1 MIDKEIR
8 ASEIVPIELP
18 TVALRGLVVFP
29 DMFIHFDVGREK
41 SINALKEA
49 MDGGQQVFLVAQHDV
64 AVDDPDY
71 SELFKIGV
79 IATVKQLLRLP
90 GKNAN
95 MRVAVEGVMRAR
107 LLKGVGGS
115 DSPCLRSVVMPIAEA
130 PVTESKRDYARA
142 LVRHSKDLFA
152 DYADIAPQLPTDI
165 ITGVMQKNEP
175 GELADYIAG
184 NIMLEYT
191 DRQFVLEKFDH
202 IKRLES
208 LCVLLADEGNLLSLE
223 AEIGE
228 KVQEQIDKNQ
238 REYYLR
244 EQMKIISEELGG
256 GVSQEEELDRFRHEI
271 FGLNVADD
279 IKEKLLRECD
289 RLEKS
294 SPQSPE
300 AAVSRNYLE
309 ICLSLPWDKYS
320 KENNDIRKSRKILE
334 ADHYGLEKVKERI
347 LEYLAV
353 RTLAPDIKGQIICLV
368 GPPGVG
374 KTSVARSIARATG
387 REYVRISL
395 GGVKDEA
402 EIRGHRK
409 TYIGSMPG
417 RIIEALRQAG
427 TKNPL
432 MLLDE
437 VDKLSSDYKGD
448 PTSAL
453 LEVLDPEQN
462 SSFRDHYVELPFDLS
477 RVMFITTANV
487 RSDIPA
493 PLQDRMEIIELGSY
507 TFEEKFNIAK
517 KHLIPKQI
525 KRHGLTAKQIKITD
539 KALSLIIEGY
549 TREAGVR
556 GLEQQI
562 AAVCRKAAVRIVD
575 GEQEK
580 LTVKP
585 DDVES
590 LLGSRK
596 FKPESFD
603 GKAEVGVVNGLA
615 WTAVGGEMLEVEAA
629 VLDGS
634 GKLELTGS
642 LGDVM
647 RESAKAA
654 VGYIRSRAK
663 ELSVDPNFYKDKD
676 IHIHV
681 PDGATP
687 KDGPSAGVTM
697 ATALVSALTG
707 KKVRRDV
714 AMTGEISLRGRVLPI
729 GGLKEKSMAAYRA
742 GIKTVLIP
750 YDNLP
755 DLDEVDPKVR
765 ENVSFVPAKNVETVW
780 RTAIENYGEAPK
792 EKSSAVIGALS
803 TAKPSERGR
812 YKI

>member
-1 MIDKEIR
+1 M
-8 ASEIVPIELP
+8 SERNAFVADDRLRVLP

-29 DMFIHFDVGREK
+29 GMFIHFDVGREK
-41 SINALKEA
+41 SINALKKA
-49 MDGGQQVFLVAQHDV
+49 MDAGQEVFLVSQRDV
-64 AVDDPDY
+64 TVDDPEY
-71 SELFKIGV
+71 SELYQIGV

-90 GKNAN
+90 GKNSN
-95 MRVAVEGVMRAR
+95 VRVAVEGISRAK
-107 LLKGVGGS
+107 LIEGIEGKKYLS
-115 DSPCLRSVVMPIAEA
+115 AAVMPIDEA
-130 PVTESKRDYARA
+130 PVKDVFKDYVRA
-142 LVRHSKDLFA
+142 LVRQTKDLFA
-152 DYADIAPQLPTDI
+152 EYSDIVPQMPSDI
-165 ITGVMQKNEP
+165 ITGVMQEGRP

-184 NIMLEYT
+184 NIMLEYE
-191 DRQFVLEKFDH
+191 DRQRILDECDPLR
-202 IKRLES
+202 RLEQ

-228 KVQEQIDKNQ
+228 MVQEQMDKNQ

-244 EQMKIISEELGG
+244 EQLKIISEELGG
-256 GVSQEEELDRFRHEI
+256 GVSQEEELDGFRRQIFELDVSDEI
-271 FGLNVADD
+271 KD
-279 IKEKLLRECD
+279 KLFRECD

-309 ICLSLPWDKYS
+309 VCLSLPWNKYS
-320 KENNDIRKSRKILE
+320 KENSDIKKSRRILE
-334 ADHYGLEKVKERI
+334 NDHYGLEKVKTRI

-353 RTLAPDIKGQIICLV
+353 RALAPDIKGQIICLV

-395 GGVKDEA
+395 GGVRDEA

-417 RIIEALRQAG
+417 RIIEALRRTG
-427 TKNPL
+427 TQNPL
-432 MLLDE
+432 ILLDE

-453 LEVLDPEQN
+453 LEALDPEQN
-462 SSFRDHYVELPFDLS
+462 NAFRDHYVELPFDLS

-487 RSDIPA
+487 RSNIPE

-507 TFEEKFNIAK
+507 TYEEKFNIAK
-517 KHLIPKQI
+517 KHLIPKQV
-525 KRHGLTAKQIKITD
+525 KKHGLTAKQLRITD

-549 TREAGVR
+549 TKEAGVR

-562 AAVCRKAAVRIVD
+562 AAICRKTAALIVE
-575 GEQEK
+575 GETDK
-580 LTVKP
+580 LSVKP
-585 DDVES
+585 EEVEL

-596 FKPESFD
+596 YKPEDFGGD
-603 GKAEVGVVNGLA
+603 AQTGVVNGLA
-615 WTAVGGEMLEVEAA
+615 WTSVGGEMLEVEAA
-629 VLDGS
+629 VLEGS

-654 VGYIRSRAK
+654 VSCIRAK
-663 ELSVDPNFYKDKD
+663 ASELCIDTEFYKNKD

-742 GIKTVLIP
+742 GVKTVLIP
-750 YDNLP
+750 YANIP
-755 DLDEVDPKVR
+755 DLDEVDPKVK
-765 ENVSFVPAKNVETVW
+765 ENVCFIPAKCIETVW
-780 RTAIENYGEAPK
+780 RTAIEDFDNSAK
-792 EKSSAVIGALS
+792 EKPVVH
-803 TAKPSERGR
+803 TAITAAQPAERGR